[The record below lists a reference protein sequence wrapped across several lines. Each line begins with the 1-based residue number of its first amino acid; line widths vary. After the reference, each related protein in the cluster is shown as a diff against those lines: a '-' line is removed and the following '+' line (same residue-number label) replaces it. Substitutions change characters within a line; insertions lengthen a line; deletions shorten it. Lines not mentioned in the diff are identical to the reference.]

1 VGQLAWIIDLQ
12 KAKNNLNKVIM
23 KNFISVFSLIF
34 LLTGCASTTQYVQL
48 SDNVKTGNNFNNEA
62 MAQIYVLRPSSFGSA
77 ITFKIYQGEKFIG
90 ELGPKAYLSWQVDP
104 ANGNIEVI
112 SKAENYSVLM
122 VAPEAGKTYYI
133 KQKVK
138 MGWIMARTGLEW
150 LSEEEALE
158 MLKTLKAPKTPTL
171 IQ

>member
-1 VGQLAWIIDLQ
+1 
-12 KAKNNLNKVIM
+12 M
-23 KNFISVFSLIF
+23 KNFIAVISLMF
-34 LLTGCASTTQYVQL
+34 LLSGCAATTQYFQL
-48 SDNVKTGNNFNNEA
+48 SDSVKKGNNFDNQT

-90 ELGPKAYLSWQVDP
+90 ELGPKGYLSWQVDP
-104 ANGNIEVI
+104 ANGKIEVI

-122 VAPEAGKTYYI
+122 VTPEVGKTYYI
-133 KQKVK
+133 HQKVK

-150 LSEEEALE
+150 LSEEEALD
-158 MLKTLKAPKTPTL
+158 MLKTLKAPKTPNL